1 MSRCVVNREVI
12 PADVIKEAMA
22 ERRWT
27 QGDLAIVLGRPR
39 KMVNEILGGKRG
51 ISPRAALELED
62 ALGVD
67 AMELLRLQGAY
78 RLVQLEV
85 RLQGGE

>member
-1 MSRCVVNREVI
+1 MNREVI

-27 QGDLAIVLGRPR
+27 QGDLAVVLGRPR
-39 KMVNEILGGKRG
+39 KMVNEILSGKRG
-51 ISPRAALELED
+51 ISVRAAGELQD
-62 ALGVD
+62 ALGLD

-78 RLVQLEV
+78 RLVQLEA
-85 RLQGGE
+85 RQQAGRQ